1 MKLLVKLLNKISTWI
16 YKLSLKSYE
25 LEKKAAY
32 KRIKD
37 ITKASYTMR
46 EIIMKLEK
54 EKSELEKT
62 YNK

>member
-1 MKLLVKLLNKISTWI
+1 MKYLVILLNKISTWV
-16 YKLSLKSYE
+16 YQLSLKSYE
-25 LEKKAAY
+25 LEKKAAN

-37 ITKASYTMR
+37 LTKASYAMR
-46 EIIMKLEK
+46 EVIMKLEK